1 MLNSLTTTDFIDP
14 VHPGEVLRLE
24 FLDGFELSGQALAEA
39 IHVPAEVVDDLVNER
54 RGLDADLAIR
64 LARFFST
71 TEAFWMKLQSNYDL
85 RVGRKALGDSIN
97 DIAPLESA

>member
-39 IHVPAEVVDDLVNER
+39 IHVPAEVVDDLVKER

-71 TEAFWMKLQSNYDL
+71 TEAFWMNLQSNYDL
-85 RVGRKALGDSIN
+85 RVGRKVLGDSIN
-97 DIAPLESA
+97 DIAPLESV

>member
-14 VHPGEVLRLE
+14 VHPGEVLQLE

-71 TEAFWMKLQSNYDL
+71 TEVFWMNLQSNYDL
-85 RVGRKALGDSIN
+85 RVGRKVLGDSIN
-97 DIAPLESA
+97 DIAPLESV

>member
-39 IHVPAEVVDDLVNER
+39 IHVPAEVVDDLVKER